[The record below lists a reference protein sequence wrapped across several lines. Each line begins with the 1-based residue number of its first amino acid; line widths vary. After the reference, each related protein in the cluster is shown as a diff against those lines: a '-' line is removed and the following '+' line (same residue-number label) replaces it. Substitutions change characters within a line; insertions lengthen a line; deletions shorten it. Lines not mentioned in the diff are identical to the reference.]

1 MSFNLSN
8 FYRNIFN
15 DIFLHDSR
23 LYLIDLITQKTI
35 YKVCKFY
42 LIKQILEL
50 NLNNEIII
58 EIGNKLQNTTNS
70 NLLELIIEIIQQYI
84 QPDPNIQSNPN
95 ILQSNINYFITI
107 SISMLVK
114 YSTKIN
120 QTFKKTNCLKIFK
133 KEYPNSDNKNL
144 LIINFIASLFIKT
157 GIIFIDE
164 IIKQVI
170 IDDKLK
176 IDDETEENIYK
187 LTKEIESI
195 CEQND
200 IFD

>member
-8 FYRNIFN
+8 LYRNIFN

-50 NLNNEIII
+50 NFNNEIII
-58 EIGNKLQNTTNS
+58 EIGNKLQNATNS
-70 NLLELIIEIIQQYI
+70 NLLELIIEIFQQYI
-84 QPDPNIQSNPN
+84 QPNTNIQSNT
-95 ILQSNINYFITI
+95 NINYLITI
-107 SISMLVK
+107 SISMLVND
-114 YSTKIN
+114 STKIN
-120 QTFKKTNCLKIFK
+120 QTFEKTNCLEIFK

-157 GIIFIDE
+157 GIILIDE
-164 IIKQVI
+164 ISKKVI

-176 IDDETEENIYK
+176 IDDGTEENIYR